1 MLLGSPSSEP
11 CSLPGAL
18 THPACPDTLVV
29 GCPLCQ
35 TRGGGR
41 RAGGSAHFAVC
52 LSAPAVL
59 PLRTDSP
66 LRFSKAACQMPLR
79 FAEGQCGSCAEGT
92 GLKRGNMS
100 VFLFNYYFGGG
111 GGGGGNGKGSG
122 NCFSTKDIIAVTF
135 CVRVHGCLACAPLGL
150 HADVFRSA

>member
-18 THPACPDTLVV
+18 THPACPDTPVV

-100 VFLFNYYFGGG
+100 VFLFNYYFGGRRG
-111 GGGGGNGKGSG
+111 EREGKWKLFFNKRYNSSDLLCAGARLFG
-122 NCFSTKDIIAVTF
+122 MCTLGIARR
-135 CVRVHGCLACAPLGL
+135 CI
-150 HADVFRSA
+150 